1 VRRIALAATLTFAA
15 VLSAAAQPA
24 PTPPPAGTTQNQD
37 RPAPAPATGQQG
49 RGAYFKVQ
57 RPDLELTVR
66 CADGDTT
73 RACGEMVSQMI
84 EKLSAMPAGDRARER
99 GRDDEGRDGRSDR
112 GRYDR
117 GGYDRGGYDRGGY
130 DRGDRGREF

>member
-1 VRRIALAATLTFAA
+1 VRPIALATALTLAA
-15 VLSAAAQPA
+15 LSSAAAQTPLA
-24 PTPPPAGTTQNQD
+24 SPPSPPTTSQNQD
-37 RPAPAPATGQQG
+37 RPTPAPATGQGG
-49 RGAYFKVQ
+49 RGAYFKVE

-84 EKLSAMPAGDRARER
+84 EKLSAMPSGDRARDR
-99 GRDDEGRDGRSDR
+99 GRDDDGRDGRSDR

-117 GGYDRGGYDRGGY
+117 GGYDRGGYERGY
-130 DRGDRGREF
+130 DRSREF